1 VSSVTRN
8 VCIIAHVDHGK
19 TTLADSVL
27 SRAGVLNDAK
37 AGQARAMDTEAVE
50 QEHGITVKSTGIS
63 LQYPDWPA
71 RLGLRP
77 STKPASDDAD
87 ADASVGRH
95 VVRNVVTG
103 DGHLRI
109 NLIDCPGHVD
119 FSGEVT
125 SALRV
130 SDGAVVVVDCVE
142 GVGVQTE
149 TVVRQAL
156 TEHVQP
162 VLFLNKLDR
171 VITELQ
177 CTPEDA
183 YMKVLGAIERVNELI
198 ETYQPEGCDFT
209 VDPRKGTVGFG
220 SGLYGWGVTLPQL
233 ATHLLLAKQ
242 KQKQEQQQQQEP
254 PDACVERLSADV
266 RAITKRLWGDVFVDP
281 ASGKWRKVQ
290 GTNKDGTLHAR
301 TFCAIVLQPI
311 FDVYAAQARDDRDA
325 LLKLCDAVGA
335 ACFTAAE
342 RHDLSTKDLRKGM
355 MKAWLPVADAILCL
369 VDDHLPS
376 PLEAQPRRIHAIYQ
390 GAPYYYH
397 HHHDDDDD
405 VDDDVDG
412 DDEVADDD
420 GGVLAAMR
428 ACDPA
433 GPTMVFIT
441 KMIKASKKGKALIGF
456 GRVFS
461 GTLRQGDTLFALDA
475 DYAPARS
482 ERPGSGSSD
491 SGRDDNDNNSSS
503 SSKKRVQGAVPVTV
517 KGVQLVM
524 AGKMQPIK
532 QATAGMVVGVLGLD
546 RAIVKTGTLASTLTA
561 HPFKT
566 LRFSVSP
573 VVRVSVRA
581 AKPGLSTKL
590 QQAMSALQ
598 QQDPCVQCYTDSATG
613 ETILAGVGELNVQLC
628 LRALGE
634 AIDCEVKATEPA
646 VQYCE
651 SVGAQS
657 SQVCLAKSSN
667 KHNRLYVRARPL
679 GADVVAALDNG
690 AVTMNMDAVSR
701 TRALVAAGMERAEAK
716 KVVAIAGTN
725 VLLDE
730 TVGLDLSPILDM
742 VSTVFKE
749 VCDSS
754 VLCAEE
760 LRGAALAVVDARLH
774 QDSVHRR
781 ADQVFP
787 MARRALFAAIVTAA
801 PVLLEPVFEVTV
813 QVPQECMAGMRRVL
827 KDRGGAVVE
836 DVVPAGTPLHTV
848 RAHLPVAQ
856 SFGFNGDL
864 MSATSGKA
872 FPTTNFSH
880 WARVGGDPLD
890 PATVAGRA
898 VAAVRT
904 RKRMAKP
911 APPTAADLVDKL

>member
-1 VSSVTRN
+1 MSSVTRN

-220 SGLYGWGVTLPQL
+220 SGLYGWGFTLPQL

-546 RAIVKTGTLASTLTA
+546 RAIVKTGTLASALTA

-787 MARRALFAAIVTAA
+787 MAVA
-801 PVLLEPVFEVTV
+801 PSLLPSS
-813 QVPQECMAGMRRVL
+813 
-827 KDRGGAVVE
+827 
-836 DVVPAGTPLHTV
+836 PL
-848 RAHLPVAQ
+848 RPCCSSPCL
-856 SFGFNGDL
+856 
-864 MSATSGKA
+864 
-872 FPTTNFSH
+872 
-880 WARVGGDPLD
+880 R
-890 PATVAGRA
+890 
-898 VAAVRT
+898 
-904 RKRMAKP
+904 
-911 APPTAADLVDKL
+911 